1 MRHKNLEIERLRA
14 VAVLLTILVHTPFKQ
29 LFSPYLY
36 SSFTGVDLFFV
47 ISGFVVS
54 QSFLATLPRNA
65 GQPPVERFENSRHA
79 ITAFYLRRIFR
90 IAPSAFFYIL
100 LYWIAAFLMKET
112 GSIAPFARPGDIF
125 REGIA
130 FAGGIYNYAMVYGGI
145 TTSLSHYYSL
155 SIEEHFYL
163 ITPLLLV
170 LCGRTSHRLVA
181 CAIGIGVVLFVARP
195 FTSVSIADLSHTRF
209 DELLYGVAIA
219 LVLNKFRHSPVWQYS
234 TLAGGSTSIQ
244 PSVLI
249 RSLRHPH
256 VRATFKTLVGAGFCA
271 LLALLPGVLNTDILG
286 GSGQF
291 YFSSAAFCGYALV
304 SVALVILA
312 SLERGW
318 ILPIPGI
325 APVLEYIGGRS
336 YSLYLGHVLL
346 IYVYNDLYFRNY
358 ELIPDF
364 VKLTRSG
371 YLLQFTAFLLT
382 AIALAEI
389 TYRLVERPCRDFGKV
404 YDYNDDF
411 TKVVHAHY
419 PPLIRLLITKGA
431 TQNVQDI
438 EGDTPLMLAI
448 RSHDREVTDLL
459 LRYQPDVSL
468 LNRNNHSAA
477 VEAVLADD
485 ADSLQ
490 SVLVRNDRL
499 QMGQTM
505 ALAKKLN
512 KRRVLN
518 RFVELLGA
526 PMTEETATAFL
537 RKPETYFQPGS
548 QVAYPFSPSENR
560 PDVCATPASRLLL
573 QGTICKID
581 GRRVDVQWQRLS
593 NLDNGDPRCS
603 PQKHLHFTR
612 KTDEGWNAT
621 YLGSCGVPATYF
633 PNMPAAFDYRQFT
646 IPELQ

>member
-1 MRHKNLEIERLRA
+1 
-14 VAVLLTILVHTPFKQ
+14 
-29 LFSPYLY
+29 
-36 SSFTGVDLFFV
+36 
-47 ISGFVVS
+47 
-54 QSFLATLPRNA
+54 
-65 GQPPVERFENSRHA
+65 
-79 ITAFYLRRIFR
+79 
-90 IAPSAFFYIL
+90 
-100 LYWIAAFLMKET
+100 MKET

-364 VKLTRSG
+364 RISAPVHRVPADCHRACRNHLSARREALPRLWQSGHFQRDGGPRMKLAVQ
-371 YLLQFTAFLLT
+371 LACAALT
-382 AIALAEI
+382 LVTTLSIAQ
-389 TYRLVERPCRDFGKV
+389 